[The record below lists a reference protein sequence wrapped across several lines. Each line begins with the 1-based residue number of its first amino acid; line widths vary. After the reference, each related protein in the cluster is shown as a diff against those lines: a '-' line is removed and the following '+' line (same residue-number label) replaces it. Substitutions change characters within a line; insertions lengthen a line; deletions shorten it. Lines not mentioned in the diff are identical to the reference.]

1 VWCIFTFRA
10 NKRSVRFL
18 PCRDNKHQSCPAAT
32 SQIFMPTEP
41 EWAYR
46 TVHPRAEPNR
56 TVHFRAESP
65 PRSKFSSASRTESGV
80 SMLAL
85 DNVRFEN
92 IRAEPNRLLECSV
105 RYGSARGCTVK
116 KPCNFML
123 VKPSEC
129 QYDVS
134 FDSEEGDTVL

>member
-1 VWCIFTFRA
+1 MLDFQLIHLDR
-10 NKRSVRFL
+10 L
-18 PCRDNKHQSCPAAT
+18 L
-32 SQIFMPTEP
+32 QIRRIDMLSSLACEQCP

-105 RYGSARGCTVK
+105 WYGSARGCTVK
-116 KPCNFML
+116 
-123 VKPSEC
+123 S
-129 QYDVS
+129 DVR
-134 FDSEEGDTVL
+134 LCL